1 MDASHDT
8 SIAQSSGITIG
19 RAPSGR
25 GFRLEAAQFLP
36 HSRARIFEFFS
47 DAVQLEALTP
57 AFLGFRVLTPLP
69 LTIRAGTLIDY
80 RLRLHGI
87 PLRWQSR
94 ISVWEPP
101 LRFVDEQVRGP
112 YRFWHHE
119 HRFEE
124 QDGGTLCRDTVDY
137 NVLGGRIANRLFVAP
152 DLRKIFAFR
161 QARLCELFPPP
172 RGD

>member
-1 MDASHDT
+1 MMDAADDT
-8 SIAQSSGITIG
+8 STTHPSGVTIG

-36 HSRARIFEFFS
+36 HPCKRIFEFFS
-47 DAVQLEALTP
+47 DAVQLETLTP
-57 AFLGFRVLTPLP
+57 AFLGFKVLTPLP
-69 LTIRAGTLIDY
+69 LTIQTGTLIDY

-101 LRFVDEQVRGP
+101 LRFVDEQMRGP

-124 QDGGTLCRDTVDY
+124 QAGGTLCRDTVDY
-137 NVLGGRIANRLFVAP
+137 NVLGGRIVNRLFVAP
-152 DLRKIFAFR
+152 DLRRIFAFR
-161 QARLCELFPPP
+161 QARLNELFPPVL
-172 RGD
+172 G

>member
-1 MDASHDT
+1 MGQQSAGMASNTDVR
-8 SIAQSSGITIG
+8 IG
-19 RAPSGR
+19 TAPSGR
-25 GFRLEAAQFLP
+25 GFRLESAQFLP
-36 HSRARIFEFFS
+36 HPRARIFEFFS
-47 DAVQLEALTP
+47 DAVQLETLTP
-57 AFLGFRVLTPLP
+57 AFLGFKVLTPLP
-69 LTIRAGTLIDY
+69 LTIAAGTLIDY

-101 LRFVDEQVRGP
+101 VRFVDEQMRGP

-124 QDGGTLCRDTVDY
+124 QAGGTLCRDIVDY
-137 NVLGGRIANRLFVAP
+137 NVLGGRLVNRLFVAP

-161 QARLCELFPPP
+161 QARLNELFPPVP
-172 RGD
+172 G

>member
-1 MDASHDT
+1 MRTVEHGG
-8 SIAQSSGITIG
+8 ISSNTDVTIG
-19 RAPSGR
+19 PAPSGR
-25 GFRLEAAQFLP
+25 GFRLEAEQFLP
-36 HSRARIFEFFS
+36 HPRARIFEFFS

-57 AFLGFRVLTPLP
+57 AFLGFKVLTPLP
-69 LTIRAGTLIDY
+69 LTIQAGTLIDY

-101 LRFVDEQVRGP
+101 LRFVDEQIRGP

-124 QDGGTLCRDTVDY
+124 HAGGTLCRDIVDY
-137 NVLGGRIANRLFVAP
+137 NVLGGRLVNRLFVAP

-161 QARLCELFPPP
+161 QARLNEMFPTVHS
-172 RGD
+172 